1 MFTTDLVLR
10 EVTSRPD
17 FWAVASPL
25 LWSGTGLTVTV
36 PVGALTDLASIP
48 RALRNIPNLDPDG
61 YSRSAAVCH
70 DWLYRTHQLSKADA
84 DSFLRYAIVS
94 RGGSAWSAYL
104 FWLGV
109 KIGGAGP
116 YGDHPDGVV
125 AADFD
130 TQANYDAWRATDAG
144 MKGY

>member
-1 MFTTDLVLR
+1 VFTTDLVLR
-10 EVTSRPD
+10 EVASRPD

-25 LWSGTGLTVTV
+25 IWSGTGLTVVV
-36 PVGALTDLASIP
+36 PTGALTDLASIP

-84 DSFLRYAIVS
+84 DSFLRYAIIS

-104 FWLGV
+104 FYLGV
-109 KIGGAGP
+109 TVGGSSS
-116 YGDHPDGVV
+116 YTCHPDGVV

-144 MKGY
+144 LQGY

>member
-10 EVTSRPD
+10 ETPQPD

-25 LWSGTGLTVTV
+25 IWSGTGLTIKV

-48 RALRNIPNLDPDG
+48 RVLRNLPGLDPDG
-61 YSRSAAVCH
+61 VSRSAAVCH

-84 DSFLRYAIVS
+84 DMFLRHAIVS
-94 RGGSAWSAYL
+94 RGGSAWSAYM

-109 KIGGAGP
+109 KVGGAGP
-116 YGDHPDGVV
+116 FGAHPDGVV

-130 TQANYDAWRATDAG
+130 TQANYDAWRATDSG
-144 MKGY
+144 MLGY